1 MDAYNVHRVV
11 ALMIM
16 DQIVLTSMNV
26 LMVLMVL
33 IEMLAA
39 SILLAVTV
47 VNAMLVF
54 KEMAEDATML
64 MSDFSLIKC

>member
-1 MDAYNVHRVV
+1 MNANNVHQVV
-11 ALMIM
+11 ALIGKG
-16 DQIVLTSMNV
+16 QIVLTSMNV

-47 VNAMLVF
+47 VNI
-54 KEMAEDATML
+54 
-64 MSDFSLIKC
+64 LIKM

>member
-47 VNAMLVF
+47 VNI
-54 KEMAEDATML
+54 
-64 MSDFSLIKC
+64 LIKM